1 MTLKSRGPPE
11 HGVNNPFP
19 QYNTGKR
26 GGGINGNMREGF
38 RDSGFIYIVA
48 MVRDSG
54 FMYIVAMVRDSGFI
68 LLQCFGIQVLYCYG
82 SGGLQ

>member
-1 MTLKSRGPPE
+1 
-11 HGVNNPFP
+11 
-19 QYNTGKR
+19 
-26 GGGINGNMREGF
+26 MREGF

>member
-1 MTLKSRGPPE
+1 
-11 HGVNNPFP
+11 
-19 QYNTGKR
+19 
-26 GGGINGNMREGF
+26 MREDF

-68 LLQCFGIQVLYCYG
+68 LLQWFGRAAMIPNLGKSISMDLVQILYNEHKVLM
-82 SGGLQ
+82 

>member
-1 MTLKSRGPPE
+1 M
-11 HGVNNPFP
+11 
-19 QYNTGKR
+19 
-26 GGGINGNMREGF
+26 INGNMREGF

-48 MVRDSG
+48 MVRDSGFMYIVAMFRDSG